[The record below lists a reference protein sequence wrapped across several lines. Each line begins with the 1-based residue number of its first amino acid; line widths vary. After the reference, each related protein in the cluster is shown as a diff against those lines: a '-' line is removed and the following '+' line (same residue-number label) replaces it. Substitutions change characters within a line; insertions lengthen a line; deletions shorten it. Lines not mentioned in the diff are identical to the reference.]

1 MNGVNDLKDVLD
13 YIDIGITD
21 NNNKTHY
28 ILYISMIH
36 NFFLNWE
43 GIDFGIRYDVRKQA
57 NLIITKL
64 IDHENGDLKD
74 DWLKMKSLIVPA
86 LIEKDKELV
95 DDDRY
100 FSYRTKSEN
109 KNENEDEDKYNYKL
123 PIFRQNSS
131 E

>member
-21 NNNKTHY
+21 NNNKDHY
-28 ILYISMIH
+28 ILYISVIH
-36 NFFLNWE
+36 NYFLNFS
-43 GIDFGIRYDVRKQA
+43 GIDFGIRYDLLKQS
-57 NLIITKL
+57 NLLITKL
-64 IDHENGDLKD
+64 FDHENGELRD
-74 DWLKMKSLIVPA
+74 DWLKMRRLIVSA
-86 LIEKDKELV
+86 LIEKDEELD

-100 FSYRTKSEN
+100 FITKSEN
-109 KNENEDEDKYNYKL
+109 KDEDKYKL

>member
-1 MNGVNDLKDVLD
+1 MNERNDLKDVLD

-28 ILYISMIH
+28 ILYISIIH
-36 NFFLNWE
+36 NFFLNRD
-43 GIDFGIRYDVRKQA
+43 GIDFGIRYDILKQA

-64 IDHENGDLKD
+64 IDHENGELRDE
-74 DWLKMKSLIVPA
+74 WMKMRNLIVPA
-86 LIEKDKELV
+86 LIEKDEELV

-109 KNENEDEDKYNYKL
+109 KDEDKYKYKL
-123 PIFRQNSS
+123 PIFRQNYS

>member
-13 YIDIGITD
+13 YTDIGITD

-36 NFFLNWE
+36 DYFLNRE
-43 GIDFGIRYDVRKQA
+43 GIDFGIRYNILKQA

-64 IDHENGDLKD
+64 IDHENGELRN
-74 DWLKMKSLIVPA
+74 DWLTMRSLIVPA
-86 LIEKDKELV
+86 LTEKDEIV

-100 FSYRTKSEN
+100 FITKSEN
-109 KNENEDEDKYNYKL
+109 KDEDEYKYKL

>member
-1 MNGVNDLKDVLD
+1 MSRVNSLKDILD

-36 NFFLNWE
+36 NFFLNWY
-43 GIDFGIRYDVRKQA
+43 GVDFGIRYDVLRQA
-57 NLIITKL
+57 NLMLTKL
-64 IDHENGDLKD
+64 IDNENGELRD
-74 DWLKMKSLIVPA
+74 DWIKMKSLIVPG
-86 LIEKDKELV
+86 LIEKDEELV

-100 FSYRTKSEN
+100 FPNRTKSEN
-109 KNENEDEDKYNYKL
+109 KDEDKYKYKL
-123 PIFRQNSS
+123 PIFRQISS

>member
-1 MNGVNDLKDVLD
+1 MNGVNNSKDVLD

-21 NNNKTHY
+21 NNHKDHY
-28 ILYISMIH
+28 IFYISMIH

-43 GIDFGIRYDVRKQA
+43 GIDFGIRYDVLKQA

-64 IDHENGDLKD
+64 IDHENGELRD
-74 DWLKMKSLIVPA
+74 DWVRLRDLIVPG
-86 LIEKDKELV
+86 LIEKDEELD

-100 FSYRTKSEN
+100 YRTKSEN
-109 KNENEDEDKYNYKL
+109 KDEDKYKYKL
-123 PIFRQNSS
+123 PVFRRNSA

>member
-1 MNGVNDLKDVLD
+1 MSRVSNLKDVLD

-21 NNNKTHY
+21 NNHKDHY

-43 GIDFGIRYDVRKQA
+43 GIDFGIRYDVLKQA

-64 IDHENGDLKD
+64 IDHENGELRD
-74 DWLKMKSLIVPA
+74 DWVRLRDLIVPG
-86 LIEKDKELV
+86 LIEKDEELD

-100 FSYRTKSEN
+100 YRTKSEN
-109 KNENEDEDKYNYKL
+109 KDEDKNKYKL
-123 PIFRQNSS
+123 PVFRQNSA

>member
-1 MNGVNDLKDVLD
+1 MNGKNNLKDVLD

-36 NFFLNWE
+36 NFFLSWE
-43 GIDFGIRYDVRKQA
+43 GIDFGIRYDVLKQA

-64 IDHENGDLKD
+64 IDHENGELRD
-74 DWLKMKSLIVPA
+74 DWLKIRSLIVPA
-86 LIEKDKELV
+86 LIEKDEDLD

-100 FSYRTKSEN
+100 FSYKTRLEN
-109 KNENEDEDKYNYKL
+109 N
-123 PIFRQNSS
+123 
-131 E
+131 

>member
-1 MNGVNDLKDVLD
+1 MNGINDLKDVLD

-21 NNNKTHY
+21 NNHKDQY

-36 NFFLNWE
+36 KYFLNFS
-43 GIDFGIRYDVRKQA
+43 GIDFGIRYDILKQS

-64 IDHENGDLKD
+64 IDHENGELRD
-74 DWLKMKSLIVPA
+74 DWLKMRRLIVPA
-86 LIEKDKELV
+86 LIEKDEELD

-100 FSYRTKSEN
+100 FRNRTKSEN
-109 KNENEDEDKYNYKL
+109 KDEDKYKYKL
-123 PIFRQNSS
+123 PIFRQNSA